1 MTIYT
6 AQYGQ
11 IIRINNL
18 SSRDKLLN
26 LLLKICLLMT
36 VVKVWY
42 IYKSKVEYIIN
53 TIKISQAFLD
63 RKVRR

>member
-63 RKVRR
+63 RKIRR